1 LGNELASWL
10 AIQLEKWLVNELVSW
25 CRGCCGEFEEALYH
39 GVGSPFGAES
49 S

>member
-25 CRGCCGEFEEALYH
+25 LATRL
-39 GVGSPFGAES
+39 SW
-49 S
+49 